1 MLGQATGDSSFQ
13 EEREQ
18 NFESCQSSSDHFKA
32 GLIGLTSGIFGG
44 MTSILTQPYKGVVE
58 EGVGVRTSH
67 YAHSVV
73 NLSLHSR
80 PSLLQ
85 GFILGL
91 GKGVVGTIAKPVA
104 GVMDF
109 ASGTT
114 AAIREQTSRVSRAL
128 PRITRLRRCCVGP
141 TGALS
146 CYSLELA
153 RGQEY
158 LLRLNDGN
166 PTEK

>member
-1 MLGQATGDSSFQ
+1 M
-13 EEREQ
+13 
-18 NFESCQSSSDHFKA
+18 
-32 GLIGLTSGIFGG
+32 SGYRWLYFA
-44 MTSILTQPYKGVVE
+44 
-58 EGVGVRTSH
+58 R
-67 YAHSVV
+67 SVV
-73 NLSLHSR
+73 CFPLRATSSTT
-80 PSLLQ
+80 LQ
-85 GFILGL
+85 GFIVGL

-114 AAIREQTSRVSRAL
+114 AAIREQTSRVSRSM
-128 PRITRLRRCCVGP
+128 PHITRLRRCCVGP